1 MRLYNTDLFR
11 EYHMFESCLGKG
23 LCQTQRYTLH
33 AHWAHIKGKKYA
45 IGVYLSGVRLDIFQM
60 VTPQVSSIQ
69 ISLEKDAR
77 ILNKQ

>member
-1 MRLYNTDLFR
+1 
-11 EYHMFESCLGKG
+11 MFESCLGET
-23 LCQTQRYTLH
+23 LLNRERYMLH
-33 AHWAHIKGKKYA
+33 AHSAHIKGKKYA

-60 VTPQVSSIQ
+60 VTPQVSSIE